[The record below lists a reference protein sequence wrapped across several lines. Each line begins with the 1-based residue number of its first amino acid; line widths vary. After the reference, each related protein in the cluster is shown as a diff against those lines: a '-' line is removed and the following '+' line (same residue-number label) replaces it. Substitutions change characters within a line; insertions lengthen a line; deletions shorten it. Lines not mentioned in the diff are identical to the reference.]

1 MPEIAYVNG
10 EFLPL
15 DRATVHVEDRGF
27 QFADAVYEVLRVYA
41 GQIFAINAHLERLFR
56 SLEAI
61 DLQHGFTTGQLRS
74 RKPPAAPASPRRWSI
89 SRSPAAA
96 PRVTGP
102 CRPG

>member
-15 DRATVHVEDRGF
+15 ERALVHVEDRGF

-41 GQIFAINAHLERLFR
+41 GQVFAITEHLDRLFR

-61 DLQHGFTTGQLRS
+61 QLASGFTHGQLQGLIEETVARA
-74 RKPPAAPASPRRWSI
+74 RFADAVVYHFKNRL
-89 SRSPAAA
+89 
-96 PRVTGP
+96 
-102 CRPG
+102 